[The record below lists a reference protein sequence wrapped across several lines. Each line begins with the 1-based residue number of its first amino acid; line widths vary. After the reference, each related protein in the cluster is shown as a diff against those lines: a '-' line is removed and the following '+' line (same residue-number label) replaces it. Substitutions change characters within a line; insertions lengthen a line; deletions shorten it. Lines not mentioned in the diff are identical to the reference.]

1 MIRVCTINDK
11 EKYLQEEPYAGA
23 ILAAIEEFG
32 FDEKFQTVYLDSEKR
47 NLDTEGEQETEE
59 TVKGVYLWFHKNLL
73 LYSKEN
79 KVDIDFLE
87 QMIFMAAPDCV
98 VGRKDNVN
106 IVSWLLTDYHFKQSP
121 KSWTQKEKRLRVLR
135 QKKRMQ
141 ASGGILRNEKT
152 FRSDFYRWSGRH
164 GTGTFC
170 YADHRNDHSA
180 DRVVY
185 GRRHRRSYL

>member
-1 MIRVCTINDK
+1 MIRVCAINDK
-11 EKYLQEEPYAGA
+11 EILEKYLQEEPYAGA

-106 IVSWLLTDYHFKQSP
+106 IVSWLLT
-121 KSWTQKEKRLRVLR
+121 EKRLRVLR

>member
-11 EKYLQEEPYAGA
+11 EILEKYLQEEPYAGA

-79 KVDIDFLE
+79 KVDI
-87 QMIFMAAPDCV
+87 
-98 VGRKDNVN
+98 
-106 IVSWLLTDYHFKQSP
+106 VSWLLTDYHFKQSDMIP
-121 KSWTQKEKRLRVLR
+121 EIVDAEGKTTPCFAAKEAYAGEWGYL
-135 QKKRMQ
+135 KK
-141 ASGGILRNEKT
+141 
-152 FRSDFYRWSGRH
+152 
-164 GTGTFC
+164 
-170 YADHRNDHSA
+170 
-180 DRVVY
+180 
-185 GRRHRRSYL
+185 

>member
-11 EKYLQEEPYAGA
+11 EILEKYLQEEPYAGA

-98 VGRKDNVN
+98 VGRKDNVK
-106 IVSWLLTDYHFKQSP
+106 ILWWFLRFYFLTPPHITPYRVPQNANTTPCFAA
-121 KSWTQKEKRLRVLR
+121 KEAYAGEWGYL
-135 QKKRMQ
+135 KK
-141 ASGGILRNEKT
+141 
-152 FRSDFYRWSGRH
+152 
-164 GTGTFC
+164 
-170 YADHRNDHSA
+170 
-180 DRVVY
+180 
-185 GRRHRRSYL
+185 

>member
-11 EKYLQEEPYAGA
+11 EILEKYLQEEPYAGA

-98 VGRKDNVN
+98 VGRKDNVI
-106 IVSWLLTDYHFKQSP
+106 IVSWLLTDYHFKQSDMIP
-121 KSWTQKEKRLRVLR
+121 EIVDAEGKTTPCFAAKEAYAGEWGYL
-135 QKKRMQ
+135 KK
-141 ASGGILRNEKT
+141 
-152 FRSDFYRWSGRH
+152 
-164 GTGTFC
+164 
-170 YADHRNDHSA
+170 
-180 DRVVY
+180 
-185 GRRHRRSYL
+185 

>member
-1 MIRVCTINDK
+1 MIRVCAINDK
-11 EKYLQEEPYAGA
+11 EILEKYLQEEPYAEA

-98 VGRKDNVN
+98 LGR
-106 IVSWLLTDYHFKQSP
+106 
-121 KSWTQKEKRLRVLR
+121 
-135 QKKRMQ
+135 
-141 ASGGILRNEKT
+141 
-152 FRSDFYRWSGRH
+152 
-164 GTGTFC
+164 
-170 YADHRNDHSA
+170 
-180 DRVVY
+180 
-185 GRRHRRSYL
+185 

>member
-11 EKYLQEEPYAGA
+11 EILEKYLQEEPYAGA

-106 IVSWLLTDYHFKQSP
+106 IVSWLLTDYHFK
-121 KSWTQKEKRLRVLR
+121 KSDMIHELVYEEGKTTPCFEAKEEYAGEWGYL
-135 QKKRMQ
+135 KK
-141 ASGGILRNEKT
+141 
-152 FRSDFYRWSGRH
+152 
-164 GTGTFC
+164 
-170 YADHRNDHSA
+170 
-180 DRVVY
+180 
-185 GRRHRRSYL
+185 

>member
-11 EKYLQEEPYAGA
+11 EILEKYLQEEPYAGA

-98 VGRKDNVN
+98 
-106 IVSWLLTDYHFKQSP
+106 KQSDMIP
-121 KSWTQKEKRLRVLR
+121 EIVDAEGKTTPCFAAKEAYAGEWGYL
-135 QKKRMQ
+135 KK
-141 ASGGILRNEKT
+141 
-152 FRSDFYRWSGRH
+152 
-164 GTGTFC
+164 
-170 YADHRNDHSA
+170 
-180 DRVVY
+180 
-185 GRRHRRSYL
+185 

>member
-11 EKYLQEEPYAGA
+11 EILEKYLQEEPYAGA

-32 FDEKFQTVYLDSEKR
+32 YNEKFQTVNLDSEKR
-47 NLDTEGEQETEE
+47 NRETEGEQETEE

-106 IVSWLLTDYHFKQSP
+106 IVSWLLTDYHFKQSDMIP
-121 KSWTQKEKRLRVLR
+121 EIVDAEGKTTPCFAAKEAYAGEWGYL
-135 QKKRMQ
+135 KK
-141 ASGGILRNEKT
+141 
-152 FRSDFYRWSGRH
+152 
-164 GTGTFC
+164 
-170 YADHRNDHSA
+170 
-180 DRVVY
+180 
-185 GRRHRRSYL
+185 